1 MARWQVSEIKLSE
14 KVQRYLLNGEGTLSK
29 QKAVATTLAK
39 LAPVDYTEALLTGE
53 AGVTIGAEL
62 LTAEDL
68 VHAFEEEIQLS
79 KAVLFELQQQNYFNK
94 IVAKEFI
101 TEQQKVYRDCIKQ
114 LKTQGE
120 SV

>member
-1 MARWQVSEIKLSE
+1 MKLSQQV
-14 KVQRYLLNGEGTLSK
+14 KKYLVNGNGTQEQ
-29 QKAVATTLAK
+29 QKAAALQLAL

-62 LTAEDL
+62 VTAEDL
-68 VHAFEEEIQLS
+68 VHAFEAEIQLS

-94 IVAKEFI
+94 IVAREFI
-101 TEQQKVYRDCIKQ
+101 AEQQKVYKDCIKQ
-114 LKTQGE
+114 LKTRGE